1 MTSQADQTNYGVREV
16 LCDYGH
22 EDAVVFDNP
31 DYDAAIIGVTEDARV
46 VYDYDLMRRIL
57 ETRDEM
63 TEEEAAEWLD
73 YNTLR
78 ALPYAGENAPVVMYR
93 IENPEAD
100 KLFGVTP

>member
-1 MTSQADQTNYGVREV
+1 M
-16 LCDYGH
+16 
-22 EDAVVFDNP
+22 
-31 DYDAAIIGVTEDARV
+31 TEDARV

-63 TEEEAAEWLD
+63 TEEEASEWLD

>member
-1 MTSQADQTNYGVREV
+1 MASQADQTNYGVREV

-22 EDAVVFDNP
+22 E
-31 DYDAAIIGVTEDARV
+31 
-46 VYDYDLMRRIL
+46 DYDLMRRIL